1 MGCPGRAQLARV
13 HWLIQNPQ
21 SRGALFKSRLG
32 PPPSR
37 SSPPSSPPGARSGSV
52 PGRRRTGAANGS
64 GARGERVSAR
74 RGGGRREREVR
85 GLPGGDGRVR
95 SCGLYSLW
103 RSENLEGTWRL
114 ARRGTPPIFA
124 VGRRRQKAAWGECL
138 RGDAP
143 PPQYQEG

>member
-64 GARGERVSAR
+64 RAQENGFPHVAKEA
-74 RGGGRREREVR
+74 GGNAKVR

-103 RSENLEGTWRL
+103 RSENLEGLGGSREAL
-114 ARRGTPPIFA
+114 RRSLQWGGG
-124 VGRRRQKAAWGECL
+124 GRKQLGENV
-138 RGDAP
+138 
-143 PPQYQEG
+143 